1 MYQLP
6 VISNELTKSQIKIV
20 AETCVQQLID
30 NGTVIESADAVAKME
45 LLIKEIRAN
54 KDYVEAVRDEV
65 TKFGKSVTSASGT
78 KIELAEVG
86 IKYDFSVCNDSVLN
100 QLETSITELELMLKE
115 RKDFLKTVSVGGLD
129 MVTPEGELIRVYP
142 PSKTST
148 SSFKSTIQK

>member
-1 MYQLP
+1 MYNLP
-6 VISNELTKSQIKIV
+6 IISNELTKNQIKIV
-20 AETCVQQLID
+20 AESCVQQLID
-30 NGTVIESADAVAKME
+30 NGAVIESADAVAKME

-65 TKFGKSVTSASGT
+65 TKFGKSVTTPSGT

-86 IKYDFSVCNDSVLN
+86 TKYDFSVCNDSVLN

-115 RKDFLKTVSVGGLD
+115 RKEFLKTVSIGGLD

>member
-1 MYQLP
+1 MYNLP
-6 VISNELTKSQIKIV
+6 VISNELTKNQIKIV
-20 AETCVQQLID
+20 AESCVQQLID
-30 NGTVIESADAVAKME
+30 NGSVIESADAVAKME

-65 TKFGKSVTSASGT
+65 TKFGKSVVTSSGT

-86 IKYDFSVCNDSVLN
+86 TKYDFSVCNDSVLN

-115 RKDFLKTVSVGGLD
+115 RKEFLKTVSIGGLD

>member
-65 TKFGKSVTSASGT
+65 TKFGKSVTTASGT